1 MKTILPKS
9 GENCSLLPTWMVFF
23 IFTIVFSASL
33 KAQMAINTT
42 GAAPH
47 SSAMLDIT
55 ATGKGVLIPRMTLAL
70 RPASPVTGLLIFQT
84 DATPGY
90 YYFDGATWQRIGS
103 SSNDYWQPSG
113 ADIYFNT
120 GKVGIGL
127 IDPDNYGLNV
137 TNYFSGKAAIR
148 GNDESSFVYAT
159 GMLGVL
165 EPSLLGT
172 PLNVVNAGVLGIKPN
187 AGGNGTAVYGW
198 NNDDNTENYAGIF
211 ISDGINLTST
221 NYGVYGQAKGA
232 GTNYAGRY
240 KGRVF
245 IEGFM
250 GGEGAADSL
259 STLLSSQV
267 LHTRSIDTRAM
278 EGISKPAP
286 GYGIGVYGEGGW
298 MGVRGQANSTTYTSF
313 AYGVF
318 GEAFGSGVGTRIG
331 IYGTASGGTTNWAG
345 YFSSGSVYVGNDLR
359 IGTTTQATG
368 YSLSVNGKIACTEV
382 LVQALA
388 SWPDYVFSND
398 YKLMSLPELEKSI
411 KLNKHLPG
419 LPPAAEVEKNGIVIG
434 DMQGKLL
441 EKVEELTL
449 YLIEQNK
456 LITDLQNEIN
466 VLKVENEK
474 IKTSLKK

>member
-1 MKTILPKS
+1 MKTFLPKS
-9 GENCSLLPTWMVFF
+9 GENHSLFLSWVVLF

-33 KAQMAINTT
+33 KAQMAINIT

-47 SSAMLDIT
+47 SSAMLDVT
-55 ATGKGVLIPRMTLAL
+55 ATGKGVLIPRMTLAQ
-70 RPASPVTGLLIFQT
+70 RPAAPVAGLLIFQT
-84 DATPGY
+84 DAISGY
-90 YYFDGATWQRIGS
+90 YYYDGVTWQRIGS
-103 SSNDYWQPSG
+103 SSSDYWLSSG
-113 ADIYFNT
+113 ADIYFNA
-120 GKVGIGL
+120 GRVGIGL
-127 IDPDNYGLNV
+127 VNPDNYGLNV
-137 TNYFSGKAAIR
+137 TNYVTGKAAIR
-148 GNDESSFVYAT
+148 GNDESTFVYAT

-165 EPSLLGT
+165 EPSYLGT

-187 AGGNGTAVYGW
+187 AGGNGAAVYGW
-198 NNDDNTENYAGIF
+198 NNDDNSENYAGVF
-211 ISDGINLTST
+211 VSDGINLSST
-221 NYGVYGQAKGA
+221 NYGLYGEAKGA

-245 IEGFM
+245 IEGFI
-250 GGEGAADSL
+250 GGEGAADST

-267 LHTRSIDTRAM
+267 KHSRSIDTRAV
-278 EGISKPAP
+278 EGVSKPAP
-286 GYGIGVYGEGGW
+286 GYGIGIYGEGGW
-298 MGVRGQANSTTYTSF
+298 MGIRGHANSTTYTSF

-318 GEAFGSGVGTRIG
+318 GEAYGSGVGTRIG
-331 IYGTASGGTTNWAG
+331 IYGTASGGTNNWAG
-345 YFSSGSVYVGNDLR
+345 YFSSGSVYIGNDLR

-419 LPPAAEVEKNGIVIG
+419 LPPASEVEKNGIVIG

-449 YLIEQNK
+449 HLIEQNK
-456 LITDLQNEIN
+456 LITDLQQEISI
-466 VLKVENEK
+466 LKVENEK
-474 IKTSLKK
+474 IQATLKK